1 MAPSFMSVL
10 GTCLPLGT
18 FTLSVDCHGLGG
30 GNSCRR
36 SSTHQEGGV
45 EAPLV
50 WGRWRSGWLGSATG
64 AQMEPLPGNTAE
76 SHLPVFP
83 HAVGAQSNTPTCVLP
98 LVGLGLT
105 VGNE

>member
-1 MAPSFMSVL
+1 MALVGVTVAGGP
-10 GTCLPLGT
+10 PLT
-18 FTLSVDCHGLGG
+18 KKEVW
-30 GNSCRR
+30 RP
-36 SSTHQEGGV
+36 
-45 EAPLV
+45 PLV
-50 WGRWRSGWLGSATG
+50 WGRWRSGWLGSAAG

-105 VGNE
+105 GGNE